1 MDEEKTYWRVG
12 LFVCLS
18 LLAALSLWWITGPGQ
33 LGDGTSVRIRYNYTG
48 PIKPGA
54 LVRLSGLTVGRVH
67 DVQFVGQASDPEG
80 AMVELTA
87 AIKPEIFNVLSDQTR
102 FYVTTLGVLGEYYLD
117 VEPRRGQRPLAAGDV
132 VQGVDLPRSDLLLAR
147 AAGFMEVLDA
157 LLVDNRKELIAALEQ
172 VTQLVQQGHEL
183 LEDPEGNQL
192 FDNLSRALARSQQ
205 VLDALSVALGDGKT
219 TQETLKSLPVLLRK
233 VRAWEQDKGE
243 ELATLLT
250 QTSQVLN
257 HADELWRAFDASNA
271 QMPQGAVALAKQTE
285 STLKQLERVSSR
297 ADRLLKE
304 LDKKS
309 STAGQ
314 LWNDPKFAEDL
325 KELVKVLRHNPKSLL
340 FK

>member
-1 MDEEKTYWRVG
+1 M
-12 LFVCLS
+12 
-18 LLAALSLWWITGPGQ
+18 
-33 LGDGTSVRIRYNYTG
+33 
-48 PIKPGA
+48 
-54 LVRLSGLTVGRVH
+54 
-67 DVQFVGQASDPEG
+67 
-80 AMVELTA
+80 
-87 AIKPEIFNVLSDQTR
+87 
-102 FYVTTLGVLGEYYLD
+102 
-117 VEPRRGQRPLAAGDV
+117 
-132 VQGVDLPRSDLLLAR
+132 
-147 AAGFMEVLDA
+147 
-157 LLVDNRKELIAALEQ
+157 
-172 VTQLVQQGHEL
+172 
-183 LEDPEGNQL
+183 
-192 FDNLSRALARSQQ
+192 
-205 VLDALSVALGDGKT
+205 ALGDGKT

-271 QMPQGAVALAKQTE
+271 QMPQGAVALVKQTE

-340 FK
+340 FI

>member
-54 LVRLSGLTVGRVH
+54 LVRLSGLTVGRVQ

-117 VEPRRGQRPLAAGDV
+117 VEPRRGQRPLAAGD
-132 VQGVDLPRSDLLLAR
+132 GVLALICLAPICCSP

-157 LLVDNRKELIAALEQ
+157 LLVDNLKELIPLEQ

-183 LEDPEGNQL
+183 LKIPKVTN
-192 FDNLSRALARSQQ
+192 FSITCRALARSQQ

-219 TQETLKSLPVLLRK
+219 T
-233 VRAWEQDKGE
+233 G
-243 ELATLLT
+243 
-250 QTSQVLN
+250 
-257 HADELWRAFDASNA
+257 DE
-271 QMPQGAVALAKQTE
+271 VA
-285 STLKQLERVSSR
+285 
-297 ADRLLKE
+297 
-304 LDKKS
+304 
-309 STAGQ
+309 AGV
-314 LWNDPKFAEDL
+314 AA
-325 KELVKVLRHNPKSLL
+325 
-340 FK
+340 